1 MECSGA
7 VAQSEVLLPQTL
19 ALSKLE
25 AVESMSSAAWQ
36 MDMRKMWNG
45 DVLILTLPQ
54 SSGGGSKP
62 AELQQLDFAR
72 LAGLLRYVQQ
82 CRQSYE
88 LLDCSICILL
98 WMGSL
103 TVV

>member
-1 MECSGA
+1 MLECSGA
-7 VAQSEVLLPQTL
+7 IAHSGFCLPQTL

-36 MDMRKMWNG
+36 MDVRKKWNG

-54 SSGGGSKP
+54 SKGDGSKP

-72 LAGLLRYVQQ
+72 LAGLLRY
-82 CRQSYE
+82 
-88 LLDCSICILL
+88 
-98 WMGSL
+98 
-103 TVV
+103 